1 MPTGQEFGTL
11 HLPHS
16 IPDGISSVTEWTDC
30 TVNIILV
37 AVALILFLIATLN
50 VIRIFPDLQLCIT
63 KPHGPAAFEHSMHK
77 SRSRDFAA
85 VLLIPAAA
93 TLMDRLD
100 LYKPS
105 FFTHI
110 PPEFSVA
117 VMAGVLVLF
126 RIVRNIFFS
135 FTRNL
140 RLRSDDAAAL
150 KNIELSV
157 FVFLATFLIPV
168 TTLLLVAGVEESILR
183 NAIYLVL
190 GIGFFISLVRSGQI
204 LAGQYGFFTTL
215 LLLLAIEI
223 LPASIMIVP
232 AILW

>member
-37 AVALILFLIATLN
+37 AAALVLFLIAVLN

-63 KPHGPAAFEHSMHK
+63 KPHGPAAFEHSVHK
-77 SRSRDFAA
+77 SRSRNFIA
-85 VLLIPAAA
+85 VLFIPAAA
-93 TLMDRLD
+93 VLIDRLN
-100 LYKPS
+100 LYRPS
-105 FFTHI
+105 FLAPI

-117 VMAGVLVLF
+117 AMAGVLVLF

-135 FTRNL
+135 FTRKL

-157 FVFLATFLIPV
+157 FVFLATFLMPV
-168 TTLLLVAGVEESILR
+168 TTLLLIAGVDEKVLR
-183 NAIYLVL
+183 SAVYIIL

-215 LLLLAIEI
+215 FLLMAIEI
-223 LPASIMIVP
+223 LPAAMLIVP
-232 AILW
+232 AVLL

>member
-63 KPHGPAAFEHSMHK
+63 KPHGPAAFEHSVHK
-77 SRSRDFAA
+77 SRSRNFIA
-85 VLLIPAAA
+85 VLFIPAAA
-93 TLMDRLD
+93 VLIDRLN
-100 LYKPS
+100 LYRPS
-105 FFTHI
+105 FLAPI

-117 VMAGVLVLF
+117 AMAVVLLLYH
-126 RIVRNIFFS
+126 IVRNIFLS
-135 FTRNL
+135 STRRL
-140 RLRSDDAAAL
+140 RLRGDDVAAL
-150 KNIELSV
+150 KNNLLSV
-157 FVFLATFLIPV
+157 FVYISVFLMPFV
-168 TTLLLVAGVEESILR
+168 TLLVIAGMEESILR

-190 GIGFFISLVRSGQI
+190 GIGFFISIVRSGQI
-204 LAGQYGFFTTL
+204 LAGQYGFFATLSL
-215 LLLLAIEI
+215 LLEIEI
-223 LPASIMIVP
+223 LPAAILIVP